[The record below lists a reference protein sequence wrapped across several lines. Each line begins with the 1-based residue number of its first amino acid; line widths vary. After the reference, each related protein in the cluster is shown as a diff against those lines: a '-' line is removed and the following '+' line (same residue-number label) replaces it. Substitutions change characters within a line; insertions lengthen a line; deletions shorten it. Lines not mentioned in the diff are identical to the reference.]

1 MCQRFTLEKKWN
13 KDQECATKRETVWV
27 YFIRF
32 TRGDFLIDLVTQ
44 EPLEWQ
50 VFFNNTAIYM
60 LHVAASRSRGCRA
73 LHLILMIIWHCSL
86 CVHSVLIFCISC
98 SSFSSSPSTFK
109 VHTHT
114 HTHTRRHAYQPAFI
128 RRTFHFL
135 QWLPGLHHMPLI
147 RFSWLIAVAEGFPSL
162 FLTFKRALICT
173 SQHFCARL
181 HKGIHTHTHARAWA
195 QTHRLYL
202 LVCVF
207 VQSSVETSCS
217 LVKQLAVIPVHIV
230 HYVGS

>member
-13 KDQECATKRETVWV
+13 KDQECTTKERPCGFISYVSHVAIFNRSCHVRTWITFKFFHNAT
-27 YFIRF
+27 
-32 TRGDFLIDLVTQ
+32 
-44 EPLEWQ
+44 
-50 VFFNNTAIYM
+50 IYM
-60 LHVAASRSRGCRA
+60 LHVVASQSRRGRA

-86 CVHSVLIFCISC
+86 CVHSVQIFCISC

-114 HTHTRRHAYQPAFI
+114 HSKARVPTCLHPPHLSFSAVAARAAPHAIDPF
-128 RRTFHFL
+128 
-135 QWLPGLHHMPLI
+135 P
-147 RFSWLIAVAEGFPSL
+147 WLIAVAEGFLSL

-217 LVKQLAVIPVHIV
+217 LVKQLTVIPVHIV